1 MLRILIM
8 TSKKKRKGKMLRS
21 SKILRASRKR
31 NPMAMALNDNLFHKR
46 VIEDKRRK
54 NLLKRQNKRQLLDS

>member
-1 MLRILIM
+1 
-8 TSKKKRKGKMLRS
+8 
-21 SKILRASRKR
+21 
-31 NPMAMALNDNLFHKR
+31 MAIALNDNLFRKR